1 MDENKEAKIYSILKT
16 LRKDLFYSVA
26 VSEITSLSLDAEKS
40 AAFLIYVITN
50 CFGQTYTT
58 DIVLASFALLKEY
71 SDITSV
77 DTRRTFVSIDLD
89 YDGQAESLY
98 RIENT
103 AYQKIARYLSPFY
116 GNKDTSIKLVR
127 SALKS
132 EFYDQENKKAIRP
145 VSFCK
150 MKRMEGEPIRHF
162 IGDPKHLFSLN
173 ADVEL
178 LKMFNFDPVQV
189 VVVDYVLSQIFP
201 KPLLE
206 AVLNSP
212 ENYIYVQDLTEE
224 ERKMNEAFMSEFFEN
239 YRPNDTDESKELPD
253 DMPF

>member
-1 MDENKEAKIYSILKT
+1 MDENTEAKIYSILKT
-16 LRKDLFYSVA
+16 LRKDLFYTVA
-26 VSEITSLSLDAEKS
+26 VSEITSLSLDSEKC

-58 DIVLASFALLKEY
+58 DIVLGSFALLKEY
-71 SDITSV
+71 SEITSV
-77 DTRRTFVSIDLD
+77 DTRRTFVSIDLG
-89 YDGQAESLY
+89 YDGKPESLY

-103 AYQKIARYLSPFY
+103 AYQKMARYLSPFF

-127 SALKS
+127 NALKS
-132 EFYDQENKKAIRP
+132 EFYDQENKKAVRP

-150 MKRMEGEPIRHF
+150 MTRMEGNPIRHF

-173 ADVEL
+173 ADVEI

-201 KPLLE
+201 E
-206 AVLNSP
+206 ALIDEVLNSP
-212 ENYIYVQDLTEE
+212 EHTLIGGYYITEE
-224 ERKMNEAFMSEFFEN
+224 ERKRQESLIDDFFEN
-239 YRPNDTDESKELPD
+239 YDPNDPYKGLSGE
-253 DMPF
+253 MPF